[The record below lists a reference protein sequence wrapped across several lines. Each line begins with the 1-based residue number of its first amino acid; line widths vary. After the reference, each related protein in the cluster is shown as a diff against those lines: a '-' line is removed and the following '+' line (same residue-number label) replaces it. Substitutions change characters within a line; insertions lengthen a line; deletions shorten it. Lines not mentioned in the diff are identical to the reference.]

1 MEDLSIGLILATL
14 ALIRQIAPRRNVNAT
29 GKRASR
35 GSQIM
40 TNVEL
45 IAVRERLREAV
56 HQMANTLDEKDEQ
69 LAYRLGLCRYMIE
82 QIDKQLEDSP

>member
-1 MEDLSIGLILATL
+1 
-14 ALIRQIAPRRNVNAT
+14 
-29 GKRASR
+29 
-35 GSQIM
+35 M